1 MLAFRLGIPVWPCFV
16 WYDAMN
22 FFERQTAVRKQ
33 SKRLVLLFAF
43 AVFGIVAAI
52 DLVLL
57 IALGG
62 FKPEV
67 NPFPILAISSLVVL
81 AIIGC
86 ATLFRTASLRTGGAA
101 VAHQLGA
108 MPVPENTQDYHLRR
122 LRNVVEEIAIASG
135 VPVPQIFVLNDEA
148 GINAFAAG
156 YSPSD
161 AAVAV
166 TRGALNTLNRD
177 ELQGVIAHEFSHI
190 LNGDMRLNIK
200 LMGLLFG
207 IMVMALIGQKI
218 LVHGR
223 FRSKDAAPIIGV
235 ALGLMVIGYIGL
247 FFGRMIK
254 AGVSRQRE
262 YLADAS
268 AVQFTRQT
276 KGISGAL
283 KKIGGLHDGSKIA
296 NADAEEISHMLFGS
310 GTALSG
316 MMATH
321 PPLTERIKA
330 LDPSFKPS
338 ELNELAARWSM
349 KPPVGLEEDRLLG
362 FSDDGS
368 SMPLPQS
375 NVTLT
380 PPSIIQQVGSPN
392 SGDYQRAH
400 DIANSIPEILQQAAR
415 SHHGVIPLMCALLY
429 SSNEKV
435 QAKQAFELRAR
446 HGDALP
452 SVVKDFYAQVS
463 QLNPMHRLPL
473 ASLCFPTLRQRPRP
487 ELIRFME
494 SVYALVHADGHI
506 DLYEYCLGHLLG
518 TQVRDLLDPSKAWQH
533 GNKKLKEVAMQAST
547 LMAVLA
553 QVGHNNPADAQRAYI
568 AGMSRALPREN
579 INYQV
584 TRSFVEALETV
595 WPALDSLEPMSKELL
610 IEGLVVSI
618 SQDNQ
623 ISIAEAELLRTVC
636 ASLHCPLPPM
646 LEKV

>member
-1 MLAFRLGIPVWPCFV
+1 
-16 WYDAMN
+16 MN
-22 FFERQTAVRKQ
+22 FFERQTAVRQQ
-33 SKRLVLLFAF
+33 SKRLVLLFAL

-57 IALGG
+57 VALGG
-62 FKPEV
+62 FTEGV
-67 NPFPILAISSLVVL
+67 NPFPMLVMSTFAVL
-81 AIIGC
+81 AVIGC
-86 ATLFRTASLRTGGAA
+86 ASLFRMSSLRTGGAA

-218 LVHGR
+218 LEHGR
-223 FRSKDAAPIIGV
+223 FRSKDAAPIIGIAV
-235 ALGLMVIGYIGL
+235 GLMVIGYIGL

-276 KGISGAL
+276 RGIAGAL
-283 KKIGGLHDGSKIA
+283 KKIGGLNDGSRIT
-296 NADAEEISHMLFGS
+296 NADAEEVSHMLFGE
-310 GTALSG
+310 GVALSS

-321 PPLTERIKA
+321 PPLAERIKA
-330 LDPSFKPS
+330 LDPSFKAS
-338 ELNELAARWSM
+338 EFKELSARWSL

-362 FSDDGS
+362 FSENGGS
-368 SMPLPQS
+368 IPAAESKVM
-375 NVTLT
+375 VT
-380 PPSIIQQVGSPN
+380 PPSVVKQVGSPR
-392 SGDYQRAH
+392 SDDYQRAH
-400 DIANSIPEILQQAAR
+400 DIAGSIPEILQDAAR

-429 SSNEKV
+429 SPDEKV

-446 HGDALP
+446 HGDSLP

-473 ASLCFPTLRQRPRP
+473 ASLCFPTLRQRPRA
-487 ELIRFME
+487 ELVRFME
-494 SVYALVHADGHI
+494 SVYALVHADGQI
-506 DLYEYCLGHLLG
+506 DLFEYCLGHLLG
-518 TQVRDLLDPSKAWQH
+518 TQVRDLLDPGKAGRT
-533 GNKKLKEVAMQAST
+533 GNKRLKDVAVQAST

-553 QVGHNNPADAQRAYI
+553 QIGHENAADAQRAYL
-568 AGMSRALPREN
+568 AGMERALPREN
-579 INYQV
+579 IGYQA
-584 TRSFVEALETV
+584 TRSFVQALESV

-610 IEGLVVSI
+610 IEGLVASI
-618 SQDNQ
+618 SHDSQ
-623 ISIAEAELLRTVC
+623 INIAEAELLRTVC

-646 LEKV
+646 LDMA

>member
-1 MLAFRLGIPVWPCFV
+1 
-16 WYDAMN
+16 MN
-22 FFERQTAVRKQ
+22 FFERQVTVRKQ
-33 SKRLVLLFAF
+33 SKRLVVLFAM

-52 DLVLL
+52 DLIILVAVGGLKEGANPLGILVFSTLL
-57 IALGG
+57 
-62 FKPEV
+62 
-67 NPFPILAISSLVVL
+67 VL
-81 AIIGC
+81 AVIGC
-86 ATLFRTASLRTGGAA
+86 ASLFRVSSLRSGGAA

-108 MPVPENTQDYHLRR
+108 MPVPESTQDYHLRR

-218 LVHGR
+218 LEHGR
-223 FRSKDAAPIIGV
+223 FRSKDAGPIIGI
-235 ALGLMVIGYIGL
+235 ALGLMAVGYIGL

-262 YLADAS
+262 FLADAS

-276 KGISGAL
+276 KGIAGAL
-283 KKIGGLHDGSKIA
+283 KKIGGVHEGSKIN
-296 NADAEEISHMLFGS
+296 NADAEELSHMFFGDGLS
-310 GTALSG
+310 LSG

-321 PPLTERIKA
+321 PPLADRIKA

-338 ELNELAARWSM
+338 EMKELSARWSL

-362 FSDDGS
+362 FSETDAA
-368 SMPLPQS
+368 MPDAQS
-375 NVTLT
+375 TVTVT
-380 PPSIIQQVGSPN
+380 PPSIIQQVGTPKAD
-392 SGDYQRAH
+392 DYQRAH
-400 DIANSIPEILQQAAR
+400 AIASSIPELLQQAAR

-429 SSNEKV
+429 SSDEKV

-446 HGDALP
+446 HGDSLP
-452 SVVKDFYAQVS
+452 SVVKDFYLQVS

-473 ASLCFPTLRQRPRP
+473 ASLCFPTLRQRSRP
-487 ELIRFME
+487 ELVRFME
-494 SVYALVHADGHI
+494 SVYALVHADGQI
-506 DLYEYCLGHLLG
+506 SLYEYCLGHLLG
-518 TQVRDLLDPSKAWQH
+518 TQVRDLLDPRKAWQP
-533 GNKKLKEVAMQAST
+533 GNKRLKDVAPQAST

-553 QVGHNNPADAQRAYI
+553 QAGHANPADAQRAYL

-579 INYQV
+579 ISYQV
-584 TRSFVEALETV
+584 SRSFVEALESV
-595 WPALDSLEPMSKELL
+595 WPVLDNLEPMSKELL
-610 IEGLVVSI
+610 IEGLVAAI

-623 ISIAEAELLRTVC
+623 INIAEAELLRTVC
-636 ASLHCPLPPM
+636 AALHCPLPPM
-646 LEKV
+646 LEQL

>member
-1 MLAFRLGIPVWPCFV
+1 
-16 WYDAMN
+16 MN

-67 NPFPILAISSLVVL
+67 NPFPILAISSLAVL
-81 AIIGC
+81 AVIAC
-86 ATLFRTASLRTGGAA
+86 ATLFRMASLRTGGAA

-610 IEGLVVSI
+610 IEG
-618 SQDNQ
+618 
-623 ISIAEAELLRTVC
+623 
-636 ASLHCPLPPM
+636 
-646 LEKV
+646 

>member
-1 MLAFRLGIPVWPCFV
+1 
-16 WYDAMN
+16 MN
-22 FFERQTAVRKQ
+22 FFERQTAVRTQ
-33 SKRLVLLFAF
+33 SKRLVLLFAM
-43 AVFGIVAAI
+43 AVFGVVLAV

-57 IALGG
+57 LALGG
-62 FKPEV
+62 FTEGV
-67 NPFPILAISSLVVL
+67 NPFPILVMSTLAVL
-81 AIIGC
+81 AVIGC
-86 ATLFRTASLRTGGAA
+86 ATLFRMSSLRTGGAA

-108 MPVPENTQDYHLRR
+108 TPVPENTTDYHLRR

-218 LVHGR
+218 LEHGR

-276 KGISGAL
+276 KGIAGAL
-283 KKIGGLHDGSKIA
+283 KKIGGLHEGSKIA
-296 NADAEEISHMLFGS
+296 NADAEEVSHMLFGS
-310 GTALSG
+310 GVALSS

-321 PPLTERIKA
+321 PPLADRIKA
-330 LDPSFKPS
+330 LDPSFRPS
-338 ELNELAARWSM
+338 EMKELSARWSL

-362 FSDDGS
+362 FAENGGS
-368 SMPLPQS
+368 IPSAQS
-375 NVTLT
+375 KMTVT
-380 PPSIIQQVGSPN
+380 PPSIIQQVGSPK
-392 SGDYQRAH
+392 SDDYQRAH
-400 DIANSIPEILQQAAR
+400 DIAGSIPELLQDAAR

-429 SSNEKV
+429 SSDEKV

-446 HGDALP
+446 HGDSLP

-487 ELIRFME
+487 ELVRFME
-494 SVYALVHADGHI
+494 SVYALVHADGQI

-518 TQVRDLLDPSKAWQH
+518 TQVRDLLDPSKAWRI
-533 GNKKLKEVAMQAST
+533 GNKRLKDVTAQAST

-553 QVGHNNPADAQRAYI
+553 QVGHSNPADAQRAYL
-568 AGMSRALPREN
+568 AGIERVLPREN
-579 INYQV
+579 IPYQV
-584 TRSFVEALETV
+584 TRSFVEALESV

-610 IEGLVVSI
+610 LEGLVSAI
-618 SQDNQ
+618 SHDNQ
-623 ISIAEAELLRTVC
+623 INVAEAELLRTVC

-646 LEKV
+646 LDVR

>member
-1 MLAFRLGIPVWPCFV
+1 
-16 WYDAMN
+16 MN
-22 FFERQTAVRKQ
+22 FFERQDAVKKQ
-33 SKRLVLLFAF
+33 SKRLVLLFAM
-43 AVFGIVAAI
+43 AVFGIVVAI

-57 IALGG
+57 VALGG
-62 FKPEV
+62 FTEGV
-67 NPFPILAISSLVVL
+67 NPMPLLVICTLVVL

-86 ATLFRTASLRTGGAA
+86 ATLFRMSSLRSGGAA

-166 TRGALNTLNRD
+166 TRGALNSLNRD

-218 LVHGR
+218 LEHGR

-235 ALGLMVIGYIGL
+235 AVGLMVVGYIGL

-276 KGISGAL
+276 TGIAGAL
-283 KKIGGLHDGSKIA
+283 KKIGGLHDGSKMA
-296 NADAEEISHMLFGS
+296 NADAEEVSHMLFGAGS
-310 GTALSG
+310 GLSG

-321 PPLTERIKA
+321 PPLVERIKA
-330 LDPSFKPS
+330 LDPSFKAS
-338 ELNELAARWSM
+338 EFKELSARWSL
-349 KPPVGLEEDRLLG
+349 KPPVGLDEDRLLG
-362 FSDDGS
+362 FSENGRTI
-368 SMPLPQS
+368 PGAES
-375 NVTLT
+375 NVMVT
-380 PPSIIQQVGSPN
+380 PPSIVKQVGSPK
-392 SGDYQRAH
+392 SDDYQRAH
-400 DIANSIPEILQQAAR
+400 DLAGSIPEILQQAAR
-415 SHHGVIPLMCALLY
+415 SHHGVIPVMCALLY
-429 SSNEKV
+429 SSDEKI

-446 HGDALP
+446 HGDSLP

-463 QLNPMHRLPL
+463 QLNPMLRLPL

-487 ELIRFME
+487 ELVRFME
-494 SVYALVHADGHI
+494 SVYALVHADGQI

-518 TQVRDLLDPSKAWQH
+518 TQVRDLLDPSKTGRV
-533 GNKKLKEVAMQAST
+533 GNKRLKDVAVQAST

-553 QVGHNNPADAQRAYI
+553 QVGHNSTADAQRAYL
-568 AGMSRALPREN
+568 AGMERALPREN
-579 INYQV
+579 IGYQV
-584 TRSFVEALETV
+584 TRSFVEALESV

-610 IEGLVVSI
+610 IEGLVASI
-618 SQDNQ
+618 SHDNQ
-623 ISIAEAELLRTVC
+623 INIAEAELLRTVC

-646 LEKV
+646 LEMA

>member
-1 MLAFRLGIPVWPCFV
+1 
-16 WYDAMN
+16 MN

-33 SKRLVLLFAF
+33 SKRLVVLFAM
-43 AVFGIVAAI
+43 AVLGIVAAVDI
-52 DLVLL
+52 VLL
-57 IALGG
+57 LALGG
-62 FKPEV
+62 FGEDS
-67 NPFPILAISSLVVL
+67 NPLPMLFFSTLAVV
-81 AIIGC
+81 AVIGC
-86 ATLFRTASLRTGGAA
+86 ASLFRMASLRTGGAA
-101 VAHQLGA
+101 VAQQLGA
-108 MPVPENTQDYHLRR
+108 TPVPENTSDYHLRR

-156 YSPSD
+156 FSPSD

-218 LVHGR
+218 LEHGR
-223 FRSKDAAPIIGV
+223 FRSKDAAPIIGI

-276 KGISGAL
+276 KGIAGAL
-283 KKIGGLHDGSKIA
+283 KKIGGLHDGSKLS
-296 NADAEEISHMLFGS
+296 NADAEEVSHMLFGEGVS
-310 GTALSG
+310 LSG

-321 PPLTERIKA
+321 PPLAERIKA
-330 LDPSFKPS
+330 LDPSFKAS
-338 ELNELAARWSM
+338 DMKELSARWSL

-362 FSDDGS
+362 FAENGMK
-368 SMPLPQS
+368 MPTAEK
-375 NVTLT
+375 NVTVT
-380 PPSIIQQVGSPN
+380 PPSIVQQVGSPQAD
-392 SGDYQRAH
+392 DYQRAH
-400 DIANSIPEILQQAAR
+400 VLASSIPDILQEAAR
-415 SHHGVIPLMCALLY
+415 SYHGVIPLMCALLY
-429 SSNEKV
+429 SHDEKV

-446 HGDALP
+446 HGDSLP
-452 SVVKDFYAQVS
+452 SVVKDFYVQVS

-487 ELIRFME
+487 ELVRFME
-494 SVYALVHADGHI
+494 SVYALVHADGQI

-518 TQVRDLLDPSKAWQH
+518 TQVRDLLDPSKAWRV
-533 GNKKLKEVAMQAST
+533 GNKRLKEVAAQAST

-553 QVGHNNPADAQRAYI
+553 QAGHDNPADAQRAYI

-579 INYQV
+579 IGYRV
-584 TRSFVEALETV
+584 THSFADALETV

-610 IEGLVVSI
+610 LEGLVASI

-623 ISIAEAELLRTVC
+623 ITIAEAELLRTVC

-646 LEKV
+646 LEKA